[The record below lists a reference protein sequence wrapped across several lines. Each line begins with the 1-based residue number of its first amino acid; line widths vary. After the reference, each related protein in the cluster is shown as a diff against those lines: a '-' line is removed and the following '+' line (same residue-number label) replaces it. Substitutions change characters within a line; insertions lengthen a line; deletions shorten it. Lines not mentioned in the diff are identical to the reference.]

1 MKNLGEAFAA
11 GYASLSAWSDLLD
24 RINVFPVAD
33 ADTGANLRI
42 SLGPLRACDRDRE
55 RTAERI
61 IRSATG
67 NSGNIAAAF
76 FGAFLGAKD
85 AGDLASQ
92 AGEGCRRARQAVADP
107 KDGTML
113 TVFDTLAEV
122 LARCPPVDPA
132 SGENIL
138 AALRETVLAS
148 AEPQADCRAA
158 RVVDAG
164 ALGMYV
170 FFNGFFRT
178 LTGME
183 GAGPSLFALF
193 PGRLALSAE
202 YRPPASEA
210 YCVDVLLAPA
220 DGKPLDR
227 AALAALGESVVVV
240 PEQARLKIHV
250 HTPDPQNLRDRLAGL
265 GEVAGWTAEPLAAG
279 DGGGGG
285 GQHPISVGCL
295 HILTDAAG
303 SLPREL
309 ARRCGISL
317 LDSYIVH
324 ADTARPESLCD
335 PETVYGLLRQ
345 GQRLTTAQASLA
357 ERHLHYQSVCEE
369 FGRTLY
375 LCVGSAFTGNHGV
388 ALAWQLQQEGD
399 PLLEVI
405 DTGAASGRLGLI
417 ALLAGR
423 LAQRTDDAAAVRNH
437 ARQWVETCREYVF
450 IDTLRYLVAGGRV
463 SKASGLFGDLL
474 HLKPVISPTPAG
486 VRKMGLVRSR
496 EAQLV
501 FALDKAKAEIT
512 TPARAVL
519 LLQYSDNE
527 AWVREVAQP
536 QLQSLLP
543 SAEILVVPLSLTSG
557 VHMGPGTWSLAFAE
571 EG

>member
-1 MKNLGEAFAA
+1 MTTLESAFAA

-42 SLGPLRACDRDRE
+42 SLAPLRACEQDRQ

-76 FGAFLGAKD
+76 FDAFLVAKD
-85 AGDLASQ
+85 AGDLTAQ
-92 AGEGCRRARQAVADP
+92 ADEGRRRARQAVADP

-113 TVFDTLAEV
+113 TVFDTLSEV
-122 LARCPPVDPA
+122 LKRIPTLDAA
-132 SGENIL
+132 SGETL
-138 AALRETVLAS
+138 LVALRETVLTTAQT
-148 AEPQADCRAA
+148 QADCRSAG
-158 RVVDAG
+158 VVDAG

-170 FFNGFFRT
+170 FFDGFFRT

-183 GAGPSLFALF
+183 TTGPSLFTLF
-193 PGRLALSAE
+193 PGCLALRGE

-210 YCVDVLLAPA
+210 YCVDVLLGPA
-220 DGKPLDR
+220 DDNPLDPK
-227 AALAALGESVVVV
+227 ALAALGESLVVV
-240 PEQARLKIHV
+240 PEQTQLKIHV
-250 HTPDPQNLRDRLAGL
+250 HTPDPQALRARLAGL
-265 GEVAGWTAEPLAAG
+265 GEVAGWSAEPLAAG
-279 DGGGGG
+279 SEGGA
-285 GQHPISVGCL
+285 QHPIAAGCL

-303 SLPREL
+303 SLPRTL
-309 ARRCGISL
+309 AHRYGISL

-335 PETVYGLLRQ
+335 PATVYGLMRQ
-345 GQRLTTAQASLA
+345 GHRLTTAQASLA
-357 ERHLHYQSVCEE
+357 ERHLRYQIVCEE

-388 ALAWQLQQEGD
+388 ALAWQRQQEGD

-423 LAQRTDDAAAVRNH
+423 LALRGGDAESVR
-437 ARQWVETCREYVF
+437 AFALELVETCREYVF
-450 IDTLRYLVAGGRV
+450 IDTLRYLAAGGRV
-463 SKASGLFGDLL
+463 SKAGGLFGDLL

-486 VRKMGLVRSR
+486 VQRMGLVHSR
-496 EAQLV
+496 AGQLA
-501 FALDKAKAEIT
+501 FALDKAKAEIA
-512 TPARAVL
+512 TPGRAVL

-536 QLQSLLP
+536 QLQGLLP
-543 SAEILVVPLSLTSG
+543 DAEILVVPLSLTSG

-571 EG
+571 EP